1 MQDGGRPHNTVQK
14 PETSLPRG
22 PLVTSSPVES
32 FRLGIGFWSTDFFL
46 YVLNEEAQT
55 VLSYFSRFH
64 VYDGTGSLSDHCPVL
79 CPGLNFVLS
88 MVSLC

>member
-14 PETSLPRG
+14 PEP
-22 PLVTSSPVES
+22 PCQEAPWSPAHQ
-32 FRLGIGFWSTDFFL
+32 LGASAVGLAFGLQIFL
-46 YVLNEEAQT
+46 YVLNEEVQT
-55 VLSYFSRFH
+55 VLSYFSRFY